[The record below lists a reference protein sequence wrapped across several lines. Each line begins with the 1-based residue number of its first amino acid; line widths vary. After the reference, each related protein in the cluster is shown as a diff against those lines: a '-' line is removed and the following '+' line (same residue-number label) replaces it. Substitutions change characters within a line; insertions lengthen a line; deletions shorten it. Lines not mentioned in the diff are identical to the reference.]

1 MHPCPDCLRLR
12 CGVIATTINSDL
24 GKLNVMSSFWRRHRY
39 WMAPTSFILPGA
51 LLFGVVIILAS
62 AQTVWV
68 SFFEWDG
75 VGDMQW
81 VGLSN
86 YAQLIDDPQF
96 YVSLKNN
103 LIWLAMFMLAPP
115 LGLALAL
122 LLNQPIKGMRIMKSL
137 FFVPLVLASVTVGVV
152 FTWVYDPSFGLLA
165 LLFGYFGATA
175 PALLSDEHFVTFAV
189 VAAALWPQVAFCLV
203 LFLAGL
209 NNLSEDLIGA
219 GRVDGARGWPMLW
232 HVVLPQLR
240 EVSFIALAVT
250 VIGAL
255 RSFDM
260 IAVMTSGGPFG
271 SSTVLAY
278 QMYEQSIFSYRFGYG
293 AAIATVLFAIMGVF
307 IAWYLRTLL
316 KPEQEGI

>member
-1 MHPCPDCLRLR
+1 
-12 CGVIATTINSDL
+12 
-24 GKLNVMSSFWRRHRY
+24 MSSFWRRHRF
-39 WMAPTSFILPGA
+39 WMAPTLFILPGA

-62 AQTVWV
+62 VETIWV
-68 SFFEWDG
+68 SFHDWDG
-75 VGDMQW
+75 VGEMQW

-86 YAQLIDDPQF
+86 YGQLIDDPPF

-103 LIWLAMFMLAPP
+103 LIWLGMFMLAPP

-122 LLNQPIKGMRIMKSL
+122 LLNQPMRGMRIMKSL

-152 FTWVYDPSFGLLA
+152 FTWVYDPTFGLLS
-165 LLFGYFGATA
+165 LLFGSFGATA
-175 PALLSDEHFVTFAV
+175 PALLSDETFVTFAV
-189 VAAALWPQVAFCLV
+189 VIAALWPQVAFCLV

-219 GRVDGARGWPMLW
+219 GRVDGARGFAMLW
-232 HVVLPQLR
+232 NVVLPQLR

-260 IAVMTSGGPFG
+260 VAVMTSGGPFG
-271 SSTVLAY
+271 SSSVLAY

-293 AAIATVLFAIMGVF
+293 AAIATVLFVIMAVF

-316 KPEQEGI
+316 KPEQESA

>member
-1 MHPCPDCLRLR
+1 
-12 CGVIATTINSDL
+12 
-24 GKLNVMSSFWRRHRY
+24 MSTLWRRHRH
-39 WMAPTSFILPGA
+39 WITPTLFIAPGA
-51 LLFGVVIILAS
+51 LLFGVVIIVAS
-62 AQTVWV
+62 IETIWV

-75 VGDMQW
+75 VGVKQW
-81 VGLSN
+81 VGLAN
-86 YAQLIDDPQF
+86 YVQLLNDPQF
-96 YVSLKNN
+96 YISLKNN

-122 LLNQPIKGMRIMKSL
+122 LLNQPIRGMRIMKSL

-152 FTWVYDPSFGLLA
+152 FTWVYDPSFGLLS
-165 LLFGYFGATA
+165 LIFGYFGASA

-189 VAAALWPQVAFCLV
+189 VVAALWPQVAFCLV

-219 GRVDGARGWPMLW
+219 GRVDGARGWPMLF

-260 IAVMTSGGPFG
+260 VAVMTSGGPFG

-293 AAIATVLFAIMGVF
+293 AAIATVLFVIMAAF
-307 IAWYLRTLL
+307 ITWYLRTLL
-316 KPEQEGI
+316 RPEREGL

>member
-1 MHPCPDCLRLR
+1 
-12 CGVIATTINSDL
+12 
-24 GKLNVMSSFWRRHRY
+24 MSAFWKNHRH
-39 WMAPTSFILPGA
+39 WMAPTLFLTPGA
-51 LLFGVVIILAS
+51 VLFGVVIILAS
-62 AQTVWV
+62 IETVWV

-75 VGDMQW
+75 VGPKQW
-81 VGLSN
+81 VGLAN

-115 LGLALAL
+115 IGLALAL
-122 LLNQPIKGMRIMKSL
+122 MLNQPIRGMRIMKSL

-152 FTWVYDPSFGLLA
+152 FTWVYDPTFGLLS
-165 LLFGYFGATA
+165 LVFGLFGATA
-175 PALLSDEHFVTFAV
+175 PALLSDEHLVTFAV
-189 VAAALWPQVAFCLV
+189 VIAALWPQIAFCLV

-219 GRVDGARGWPMLW
+219 GRVDGARGWPMLF
-232 HVVLPQLR
+232 HIILPQLR

-260 IAVMTSGGPFG
+260 VAVMTSGGPFG

-293 AAIATVLFAIMGVF
+293 AAIATVLFVIMAAF

-316 KPEQEGI
+316 KPEQEGA

>member
-1 MHPCPDCLRLR
+1 
-12 CGVIATTINSDL
+12 
-24 GKLNVMSSFWRRHRY
+24 MSQFWRRHRH
-39 WMAPTSFILPGA
+39 WLAPTLFILPGA

-62 AQTVWV
+62 VETIWV
-68 SFFEWDG
+68 SFFDWDG
-75 VGDMQW
+75 VGPMQW

-86 YAQLIDDPQF
+86 YQQLVADPQF

-103 LIWLAMFMLAPP
+103 VIWLVMFMLAPP

-122 LLNQPIKGMRIMKSL
+122 LLNQAIAGMKFLKSL

-152 FTWVYDPSFGLLA
+152 FTWVYDPTFGLLS
-165 LLFGYFGATA
+165 LIYGWFGATA
-175 PALLSDEHFVTFAV
+175 PALLSDEHLVSFAV
-189 VAAALWPQVAFCLV
+189 VIAALWPQIAFCLV

-209 NNLSEDLIGA
+209 NNLNEDLIGA
-219 GRVDGARGWPMLW
+219 GRVDGARGFAMLL

-260 IAVMTSGGPFG
+260 VAVMTSGGPFG
-271 SSTVLAY
+271 SSSVLAY

-293 AAIATVLFAIMGVF
+293 AAIATVLFAIMAVF

-316 KPEQEGI
+316 RPEQETA